1 MQLAGLVRLTYWGG
15 WAAAGIAVLY
25 KLFIKLQWVGVE
37 QALAWQ
43 VFPRHFWQ
51 LSFLLF
57 LMCVATAAVR
67 EKSA

>member
-15 WAAAGIAVLY
+15 WAAAAIAVLY

-43 VFPRHFWQ
+43 LFPRHFWQ

>member
-1 MQLAGLVRLTYWGG
+1 MQLAGLVRWTYWGG
-15 WAAAGIAVLY
+15 WASAGIALLY
-25 KLFIKLQWVGVE
+25 KLLLTIHVLTGE
-37 QALAWQ
+37 QVLVWQ